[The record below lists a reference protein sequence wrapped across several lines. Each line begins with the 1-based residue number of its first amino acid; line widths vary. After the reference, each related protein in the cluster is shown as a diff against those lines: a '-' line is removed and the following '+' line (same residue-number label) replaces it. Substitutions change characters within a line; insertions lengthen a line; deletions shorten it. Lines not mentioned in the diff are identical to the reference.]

1 MVPEVDRERISLFF
15 TLLLERY
22 AELRAAA
29 EAAPR
34 PKTIEQPAV
43 ALPAD
48 EAAPQAERDLSRH
61 LLDDVITLF
70 GLGDLDGGLVSFE
83 RLLFQH
89 AENPRVAAFVK
100 KYQDKIL
107 KLYEDVYTKDDV
119 VLEFGPKARDPKLAF
134 YERFEGLKTVRELVR
149 DSDDGHVS
157 SVLQASPLGTLK
169 TLAFINFLTRP
180 GILRIARNQA

>member
-1 MVPEVDRERISLFF
+1 MAPQVDRERISLFF

-22 AELRAAA
+22 AELRASE
-29 EAAPR
+29 EAVPR
-34 PKTIEQPAV
+34 PKTVEQAKV
-43 ALPAD
+43 LLKAE
-48 EAAPQAERDLSRH
+48 EATAPSTGRDLSRE

-70 GLGDLDGGLVSFE
+70 GLGDLDGGLISFE

-89 AENPRVAAFVK
+89 ADNPRVTAFVK
-100 KYQDKIL
+100 KYQEKIL

-119 VLEFGPKARDPKLAF
+119 VLEFGPQARNPKLAF
-134 YERFEGLKTVRELVR
+134 YESFEPLKKVRELVR

-157 SVLQASPLGTLK
+157 SVLQASPLGALN

-180 GILRIARNQA
+180 GILRIARNA

>member
-1 MVPEVDRERISLFF
+1 MAAHVDRERVSLFF

-22 AELRAAA
+22 AELRASE

-34 PKTIEQPAV
+34 VRKPEQPPV
-43 ALPAD
+43 EMPAE
-48 EAAPQAERDLSRH
+48 EAPRAGRDLSRE

-70 GLGDLDGGLVSFE
+70 GLGDLDGGLISFE
-83 RLLFQH
+83 RLLFLH
-89 AENPRVAAFVK
+89 PDNPRVGAFVK

-119 VLEFGPKARDPKLAF
+119 VLEFGPQARNPKLAF
-134 YERFEGLKTVRELVR
+134 YEKYEPLKIIRNLVR

-157 SVLQASPLGTLK
+157 SVLQASTLGPLK
-169 TLAFINFLTRP
+169 TLALINFLSRP
-180 GILRIARNQA
+180 GILKIAR

>member
-1 MVPEVDRERISLFF
+1 MAAQVDRERISLFF
-15 TLLLERY
+15 TVLLERY
-22 AELRAAA
+22 AELRAAE

-34 PKTIEQPAV
+34 TKTIDQPKV
-43 ALPAD
+43 ELRQD
-48 EAAPQAERDLSRH
+48 EAPAAAGLDSSRV
-61 LLDDVITLF
+61 LLDDVISLF

-83 RLLFQH
+83 RLLFLH
-89 AENPRVAAFVK
+89 ADNPRVSAFVK

-119 VLEFGPKARDPKLAF
+119 LLEFGPQARNPKLAF
-134 YERFEGLKTVRELVR
+134 YESFEPLKKIRELVR

-157 SVLQASPLGTLK
+157 SVLQASPLGALK

-180 GILRIARNQA
+180 GILKIARTGS